1 MIDRIAARHGLTVER
16 LLKSSLLCVALH
28 DVGKLTTNFR
38 RMMTAVDG
46 KAYLDALKCNY
57 RHEIAALWFIEETA
71 KALARAS
78 GPIPGDGRL
87 EVLAVAGHHRY
98 LADDYLF
105 DESRFQNRIGWKP
118 NTLSAVKAAY
128 ALAKEMFRAQGWT
141 LRLPSFRPDDVERML
156 GNYDQGSNHPFLRM
170 MEASHALKVA
180 PASEKARHRDLFIL
194 LKGLLMTADWM
205 ASGAQGRDDLLD
217 ASLSVVRVGPNA
229 IEEHLRGRV
238 ERRRSERPDL
248 EIPEFKGYTRVQSA
262 CAAAEGHVLAVAPT
276 GSGKTEAGL
285 LWSLGQVELGHTSKV
300 LFLLPTMVTA
310 NSIHERLGGF
320 FKGHG
325 HRVGLVHSTADMVK
339 SSRAFG
345 EDEADRADVRAQ
357 DLCESHFF
365 SPVTVG
371 TVDQLLV
378 PLFHAGRWAMKT
390 FAAADS
396 AVVIDEIHAYEPH
409 TVGLIVLM
417 MKQLRALGARFMV
430 MSATM
435 PANLRKTILEALEPD
450 STANDPAPVTVIE
463 DRELLDSARNIWCV
477 NEVPLTQWF
486 FTQDGKGKTAASHA
500 FLDLWNQVNERGEP
514 LNILVVVNT
523 VKRCQDL
530 AHRLKVFEPVCYHS
544 KFIFRDRCKIEEG
557 INAQPPRLLI
567 ATQVVEVSLELDYD
581 VLLTECAPIDA
592 LVQRAGRVNRARRL
606 VPGRIMVHPF
616 EEGSQHVYGQPPGI
630 LEVSWELCRQNQG
643 CLSESDLIRLV
654 EEAYAGRELS
664 KIEEFRRIQVA
675 TTDLQLRLAGV
686 LDAPNPEE
694 NDVLRTRLS
703 EYQQLSVIPD
713 RFHVEVLK
721 LAPRSRRWFELKVPA
736 WYARAYKT
744 RENNPE
750 DLPICRMKYGARY
763 GARLLTPEGRA
774 ETGTTIA

>member
-1 MIDRIAARHGLTVER
+1 MEA
-16 LLKSSLLCVALH
+16 
-28 DVGKLTTNFR
+28 
-38 RMMTAVDG
+38 
-46 KAYLDALKCNY
+46 
-57 RHEIAALWFIEETA
+57 
-71 KALARAS
+71 
-78 GPIPGDGRL
+78 
-87 EVLAVAGHHRY
+87 LAVAGHHRF
-98 LADDYLF
+98 LSERYLF
-105 DESRFQNRIGWKP
+105 DRSHFLNPIQWEPDPTTAIEA
-118 NTLSAVKAAY
+118 AVG
-128 ALAKEMFRAQGWT
+128 LAKEMFRAWGWK
-141 LRLPSFRPDDVERML
+141 LRRYSRQPSLVGKMVGQDNPEE
-156 GNYDQGSNHPFLRM
+156 PFDCLLFLKGQVSGEAVSDSLRA
-170 MEASHALKVA
+170 ESYR
-180 PASEKARHRDLFIL
+180 ELFTL

-205 ASGAQGRDDLLD
+205 ASGAQDCNELADT
-217 ASLSVVRVGPNA
+217 SLGVVRVGQSE
-229 IEEHLRGRV
+229 IGTYLRERI
-238 ERRRSERPDL
+238 ERRRKERPDL
-248 EIPEFKGYTRVQSA
+248 KIPLFKGYTEVQSA
-262 CAAAEGHVLAVAPT
+262 CAAAQDHVLAIAPT
-276 GSGKTEAGL
+276 GSGKTEAAL
-285 LWSLGQVELGHTSKV
+285 LWALGQVERGNARKV
-300 LFLLPTMVTA
+300 FFLLPTMVTA
-310 NSIHERLGGF
+310 NSIHDRLSAF
-320 FKGHG
+320 FRTKG

-357 DLCESHFF
+357 DLSESHFF

-417 MKQLRALGARFMV
+417 MRQLRALGARFMV

-435 PANLRKTILEALEPD
+435 PANLRRTILEALEPD
-450 STANDPAPVTVIE
+450 STANDPAPVTVVE

-477 NEVPLTQWF
+477 NEVPLTQWLLK
-486 FTQDGKGKTAASHA
+486 QDGRGKTEASDD

-530 AHRLKVFEPVCYHS
+530 AHRLREFEPVCYHS

-557 INAQPPRLLI
+557 INAKPPRLLI

-606 VPGRIMVHPF
+606 VPGRIMVHPS
-616 EEGSQHVYGQPPGI
+616 EDGSQHVYGQPPGI
-630 LEVSWELCRQNQG
+630 LEISWELCHQNQG

-654 EEAYAGRELS
+654 EEAYSGRELS
-664 KIEEFRRIQVA
+664 KIEEFRRIQIA
-675 TTDLQLRLAGV
+675 TTALQLRLAGV

-694 NDVLRTRLS
+694 NEVLRTRLS

-721 LAPRSRRWFELKVPA
+721 LAPRGRRWFELKVPA
-736 WYARAYKT
+736 WYARDYKT

-763 GARLLTPEGRA
+763 GARLITPEGRA
-774 ETGTTIA
+774 VTGTTIA